1 MSEPTLT
8 PAAAGEPGRQTT
20 ASPVKQ
26 TVTQAP
32 TGHLR
37 AWWNGLVAVLGAAA
51 GIAPHV
57 LHHVALLAGTALVAG
72 TGGTALFGALGLVL
86 SVPFLLRLRRRFNSW
101 WAPAI
106 GLAVFTVMFSLSAF
120 LIGPAITDSD
130 SAPPSQPS
138 PSTSHDSHHEKPA

>member
-1 MSEPTLT
+1 MSEPTVR
-8 PAAAGEPGRQTT
+8 PAATGEPEHQTA
-20 ASPVKQ
+20 ASPDEQ
-26 TVTQAP
+26 TVIQSP

-72 TGGTALFGALGLVL
+72 TGGTALFGALGLIL
-86 SVPFLLRLRRRFNSW
+86 SIPFLLRLRRRFDSW
-101 WAPAI
+101 WAPTI

-120 LIGPAITDSD
+120 LVGPAITGSG

-138 PSTSHDSHHEKPA
+138 PSTSHNNHHK